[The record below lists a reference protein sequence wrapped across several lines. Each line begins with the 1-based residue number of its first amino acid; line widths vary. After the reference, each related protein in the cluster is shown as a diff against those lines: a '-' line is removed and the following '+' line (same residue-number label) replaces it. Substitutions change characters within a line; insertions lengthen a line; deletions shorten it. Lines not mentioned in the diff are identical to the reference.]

1 MPVLRQVFW
10 QGDFLQ
16 SEKMGWKITFF
27 RTERFFAE
35 NPMILISYL
44 FVLPSDVAIFSKLR
58 VSSTGLRTDKMAILF
73 LDMVAR

>member
-16 SEKMGWKITFF
+16 SEKWGGKSHFF
-27 RTERFFAE
+27 GQKDFLPE